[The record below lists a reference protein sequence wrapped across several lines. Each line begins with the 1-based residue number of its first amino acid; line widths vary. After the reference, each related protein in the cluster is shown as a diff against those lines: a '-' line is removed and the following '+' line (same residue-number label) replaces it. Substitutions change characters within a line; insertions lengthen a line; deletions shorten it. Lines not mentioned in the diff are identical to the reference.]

1 MTTTEL
7 DLSRPDVSVLR
18 LVAVELRKAVDTRAG
33 RWLLI
38 SIGVITLLWDLFWL
52 GLPQEAHTV
61 TAFLAAPAILQKPL
75 LGILGILLA
84 TSEWSQRTGM
94 VTFTLV
100 PKRGLTILAK
110 VVAALLLATLAFGVA
125 LLIAALLAAV
135 SGSSDPWDLPVG
147 TLGQAYL
154 GTLISTFQG
163 VAFGLLLLN
172 TPAAIVVYL
181 MASTVVAAV
190 TGLVDALRDVA
201 PWVDFSGAMSP
212 LVDEVPGALTAEQ
225 WGHLLT
231 ATTIWFVIP
240 FAIGIWRVLNAEV
253 K

>member
-1 MTTTEL
+1 MTTAI
-7 DLSRPDVSVLR
+7 DLSRPAVPLYRIVG
-18 LVAVELRKAVDTRAG
+18 VELRKAVDTRAG

-38 SIGVITLLWDLFWL
+38 SIAVITLLWDLFWL
-52 GLPQEAHTV
+52 STPQEIHTM
-61 TAFLAAPAILQKPL
+61 TGFLAAPAILQKPL
-75 LGILGILLA
+75 LGIMGILLA

-94 VTFTLV
+94 VTFALV
-100 PKRGLTILAK
+100 PKRGQTILGKIA
-110 VVAALLLATLAFGVA
+110 AALLLATLAFAVA
-125 LLIAALLAAV
+125 LLIAAVLAMA
-135 SGSSDPWDLPVG
+135 GGASDPWDLPPG

-163 VAFGLLLLN
+163 VGFGLLLLN

-190 TGLVDALRDVA
+190 TGLIDALKGLA

-212 LVDEVPGALTAEQ
+212 LVDEMPGALTAEQ
-225 WGHLLT
+225 WGHLAT
-231 ATTIWFVIP
+231 ATVIWFVIP
-240 FAIGIWRVLNAEV
+240 FAVGIWRVLNAEV

>member
-1 MTTTEL
+1 MTTEI
-7 DLSRPDVSVLR
+7 DLTRADVPLWR
-18 LVAVELRKAVDTRAG
+18 LVAVELRKSVDTRAG

-38 SIGVITLLWDLFWL
+38 SIAIITLLWDLFWL
-52 GLPQEAHTV
+52 STPQEVHTL

-75 LGILGILLA
+75 LGIMGILLA
-84 TSEWSQRTGM
+84 TSEWSQRTAM

-100 PKRGLTILAK
+100 PKRGNTVLAK
-110 VVAALLLATLAFGVA
+110 IAAALLLSTLAFAVG
-125 LLIAALLAAV
+125 LLIAAILATVGGAT
-135 SGSSDPWDLPVG
+135 DPWDLPIG

-154 GTLISTFQG
+154 GTLISTLQG

-181 MASTVVAAV
+181 LASTVVAAI

-201 PWVDFSGAMSP
+201 PWVNFSGAMSP
-212 LVDEVPGALTAEQ
+212 LVDDVPGALSGEQ
-225 WGHLLT
+225 WGHLIT
-231 ATTIWFVIP
+231 ATIIWFVIP
-240 FAIGIWRVLNAEV
+240 FALGIWRVLNAEV

>member
-1 MTTTEL
+1 MTAEI
-7 DLSRPDVSVLR
+7 DLTRPNVSPFR
-18 LVAVELRKAVDTRAG
+18 LIGVELRKSVDTRAG

-38 SIGVITLLWDLFWL
+38 SIAIITLLWDLFWL
-52 GLPQEAHTV
+52 STPQEAHTI

-84 TSEWSQRTGM
+84 TSEWSQRTAM

-100 PKRGLTILAK
+100 PKRGQTVLAK
-110 VVAALLLATLAFGVA
+110 IAAALLLATLAFVVA
-125 LLIAALLAAV
+125 LLIAAVLATVGGAT
-135 SGSSDPWDLPVG
+135 DPWDLPLG

-154 GTLISTFQG
+154 GTMISTLQG

-172 TPAAIVVYL
+172 TPAAIVVFL
-181 MASTVVAAV
+181 LASTVVAAV
-190 TGLVDALRDVA
+190 TGIVDVLRDVA
-201 PWVDFSGAMSP
+201 PWVNFSGAMAP
-212 LVDEVPGALTAEQ
+212 LVDEVPGALSAEQ
-225 WGHLLT
+225 WGHLIS
-231 ATTIWFVIP
+231 ATIVWFVIP

>member
-1 MTTTEL
+1 MTTAIDL
-7 DLSRPDVSVLR
+7 DRPSVPLLR
-18 LVAVELRKAVDTRAG
+18 LVVVELRKAVDTRAG

-38 SIGVITLLWDLFWL
+38 SIGIITLLWDLFWL
-52 GLPQEAHTV
+52 STPQEVHTI

-75 LGILGILLA
+75 LGIMGILLA

-100 PKRGLTILAK
+100 PKRLQTVLAK
-110 VVAALLLATLAFGVA
+110 IAAALLLATLAFAVA
-125 LLIAALLAAV
+125 MLIAAILATVGGAT
-135 SGSSDPWDLPVG
+135 DPWDLPWG

-154 GTLISTFQG
+154 ATLISTLQG

-190 TGLVDALRDVA
+190 TALVDALRGLA
-201 PWVDFSGAMSP
+201 PWVNFSGAMAP
-212 LVDEVPGALTAEQ
+212 LVDDQPGALSAEQ

-231 ATTIWFVIP
+231 ATIVWFVVP

>member
-1 MTTTEL
+1 MTTEI
-7 DLSRPDVSVLR
+7 DLSRPDVSLLR
-18 LVAVELRKAVDTRAG
+18 LITVELRKAVDTRAG

-75 LGILGILLA
+75 LGVMGILLA

-100 PKRGLTILAK
+100 PKRSHTVLAK
-110 VVAALLLATLAFGVA
+110 VAAALLLATLAFGLA
-125 LLIAALLAAV
+125 LLIAALLGAV
-135 SGSSDPWDLPVG
+135 SGSSDPWDLPAG

-181 MASTVVAAV
+181 LASTVVAAV
-190 TGLVDALRDVA
+190 TGLVEPLKSVA
-201 PWVDFSGAMSP
+201 PWVDFSGALGP
-212 LVDEVPGALTAEQ
+212 LVDEVPGSLSTEQ
-225 WGHLLT
+225 WGHLIS
-231 ATTIWFVIP
+231 ATVVWFVIP

>member
-1 MTTTEL
+1 MTTGL
-7 DLSRPDVSVLR
+7 DLARPNVSLVR
-18 LVAVELRKAVDTRAG
+18 LIGVELRKSVDTMAG

-38 SIGVITLLWDLFWL
+38 SIGIITLLWDLFWL
-52 GLPQEAHTV
+52 STPQEVHTI

-75 LGILGILLA
+75 LGIMGILLA
-84 TSEWSQRTGM
+84 TSEWSQRTAM

-100 PKRGLTILAK
+100 PRRSQTVLAK
-110 VVAALLLATLAFGVA
+110 IAAALLLASLAFGVA
-125 LLIAALLAAV
+125 LLIAAVLATVGGA
-135 SGSSDPWDLPVG
+135 SDPWDLPPG

-190 TGLVDALRDVA
+190 TGIVDALQGLA
-201 PWVDFSGAMSP
+201 PWVNFSGAMSP
-212 LVDEVPGALTAEQ
+212 LVDDQPGALSAEQ

-231 ATTIWFVIP
+231 ATVVWFVIP

>member
-1 MTTTEL
+1 MTVEL
-7 DLSRPDVSVLR
+7 DLTRADVPLWR
-18 LVAVELRKAVDTRAG
+18 LVVVELRKAVDTRAG
-33 RWLLI
+33 LWLLI

-75 LGILGILLA
+75 LGIMGILLA
-84 TSEWSQRTGM
+84 TSEWSQRTAM

-100 PKRGLTILAK
+100 PKRSRTVLAK
-110 VVAALLLATLAFGVA
+110 VVAALLLVTLAFGLA
-125 LLIAALLAAV
+125 LLIAGLLAAV
-135 SGSSDPWDLPVG
+135 SGSPDPWDLPVG

-181 MASTVVAAV
+181 LASTVVAAV
-190 TGLVDALRDVA
+190 TGLVEALRGIA
-201 PWVDFSGAMSP
+201 PWVDFSGALSP
-212 LVDEVPGALTAEQ
+212 LVDEVPGSLTGEQ
-225 WGHLLT
+225 WGHLIS
-231 ATTIWFVIP
+231 ATTVWFVIP
-240 FAIGIWRVLNAEV
+240 FVIGIWRVLHAEV

>member
-1 MTTTEL
+1 MTTTL
-7 DLSRPDVSVLR
+7 DLSRAGVPLWR

-52 GLPQEAHTV
+52 STPQPAHTI

-84 TSEWSQRTGM
+84 TSEWSQRTAM

-100 PKRGLTILAK
+100 PKRGQTVVAK
-110 VVAALLLATLAFGVA
+110 IAAALLLSTLAFAVA
-125 LLIAALLAAV
+125 LLIAAVLAAA
-135 SGSSDPWDLPVG
+135 GGAADPWDLPPG
-147 TLGQAYL
+147 TLGQAFL
-154 GTLISTFQG
+154 GTMISTFQG

-181 MASTVVAAV
+181 LASTVVAAV
-190 TGLVDALRDVA
+190 TGLVDSLRGLA
-201 PWVDFSGAMSP
+201 PWVDFSGALAP
-212 LVDEVPGALTAEQ
+212 LVDEVPGALSAEE
-225 WGHLLT
+225 WGHLIS
-231 ATTIWFVIP
+231 ATTVWFVIP
-240 FAIGIWRVLNAEV
+240 FAIGIWRVLYAEV